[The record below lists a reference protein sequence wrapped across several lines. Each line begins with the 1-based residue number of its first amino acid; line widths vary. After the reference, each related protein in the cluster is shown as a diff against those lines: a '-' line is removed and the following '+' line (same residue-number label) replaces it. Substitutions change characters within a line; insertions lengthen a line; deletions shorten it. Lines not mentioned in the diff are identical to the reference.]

1 MIERMNK
8 KGTLFLIKAMRQKA
22 ESDIRRYGHKSAVK
36 GGGFIG
42 KEAYE
47 SALYFLN
54 EEFPVI
60 KEIISESFKE
70 S

>member
-1 MIERMNK
+1 MNK
-8 KGTLFLIKAMRQKA
+8 KGTLILIKAMRQKA
-22 ESDIRRYGHKSAVK
+22 ESDIRRYSNVANNNGDYVGKKS
-36 GGGFIG
+36 
-42 KEAYE
+42 YE

-54 EEFPVI
+54 VEFPVI